1 MLQIYYVKHKYSDPV
16 AILKSSVVKTVFGK
30 IICTQAIE
38 YG

>member
-1 MLQIYYVKHKYSDPV
+1 MLQIYYVKHKYSDPM
-16 AILKSSVVKTVFGK
+16 AILKNSVVKIVFVK